1 MPAATTDVR
10 SEEEGLAEPSGLKWS
25 RSYIHWRGYRE
36 GADALYADFGARAD
50 KIDADRTRT
59 NEWRAEQRR
68 GLRDQYRGELSGLT
82 AAWERR
88 FEVWE
93 AEARRQGRA
102 KPPSAAAEATR
113 TRAGAELRL
122 LVPNTEVP
130 DLAERFEDAL
140 LREVPGEVEA
150 WLTALPAM
158 VKTTTAPQQRQS
170 TPREQRLQA
179 HAADLLA
186 RVAEVSAA
194 RMPENV
200 KLANDNLAW
209 LDMNHRE
216 FTRER
221 EWLVTSRA
229 ELGQEASWLDLVGR
243 PA

>member
-1 MPAATTDVR
+1 MR
-10 SEEEGLAEPSGLKWS
+10 SSHYGSTP
-25 RSYIHWRGYRE
+25 
-36 GADALYADFGARAD
+36 
-50 KIDADRTRT
+50 
-59 NEWRAEQRR
+59 
-68 GLRDQYRGELSGLT
+68 GLRRLSRPAFG
-82 AAWERR
+82 RR
-88 FEVWE
+88 DAFDDL
-93 AEARRQGRA
+93 APGHGRRQVPR
-102 KPPSAAAEATR
+102 
-113 TRAGAELRL
+113 AELRL

-170 TPREQRLQA
+170 TPREQQLQA

-221 EWLVTSRA
+221 ERLAKARA